1 MHRALKSSSSRL
13 LMLALLAL
21 GLHLAYQNDARAEQ
35 PARIVYSG
43 RLQNTKGGPI
53 GGVYPLTFTFYKAE
67 KGGRAVWSEAQFV
80 AVDNGVYAVELG
92 RKKPLPKGLDVSKT
106 WLGVS
111 ITGGNEILREP
122 LQDSTEVVGEA
133 PAKPPADPTIGAP
146 PQPAKGTY
154 ADTAGFAQEAERAK
168 RADTA
173 DSIGGMTAADLK
185 ALATKTTQAAA
196 AGGSKAKLGAALRYT
211 DAAGGGGGQE
221 FTLQCPPGHVATG
234 IRGRGAMMIDQ
245 ISVIC
250 APLE

>member
-1 MHRALKSSSSRL
+1 MNQAILFPPRVLA
-13 LMLALLAL
+13 LALLIA
-21 GLHLAYQNDARAEQ
+21 GLQLASPQAAFANDPTRV
-35 PARIVYSG
+35 VYSG
-43 RLQNTKGGPI
+43 SLQNAKGRPI
-53 GGVYPLTFTFYKAE
+53 GGVYPLTFSFYKAE
-67 KGGRAVWSEAQFV
+67 KGGRAVWSESQFV

-92 RKKPLPKGLDVSKT
+92 RKKPLPKGLDAAQT

-111 ITGGNEILREP
+111 ITGGSEILREP
-122 LQDSTEVVGEA
+122 LSDAAEVVGAA
-133 PAKPPADPTIGAP
+133 PAKPPSDPTVGAP

-185 ALATKTTQAAA
+185 ALVTKTTQGAAS
-196 AGGSKAKLGAALRYT
+196 GGSKAKVGTVLRYT
-211 DAAGGGGGQE
+211 DTAGGGGGQE